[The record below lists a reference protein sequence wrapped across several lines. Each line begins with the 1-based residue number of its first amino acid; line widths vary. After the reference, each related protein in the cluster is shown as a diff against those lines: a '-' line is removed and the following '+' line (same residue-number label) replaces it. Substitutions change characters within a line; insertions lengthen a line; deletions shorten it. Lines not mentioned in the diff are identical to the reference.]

1 MYLGAAECIVL
12 TDHNGSGKS
21 SAAKILAALLF
32 PSSGKITAWSATGN
46 IVEVRTGYAIDRLL
60 PHLYFLT

>member
-32 PSSGKITAWSATGN
+32 PSSGKITAHGA
-46 IVEVRTGYAIDRLL
+46 LL
-60 PHLYFLT
+60 VI

>member
-32 PSSGKITAWSATGN
+32 HRAEK
-46 IVEVRTGYAIDRLL
+46 L
-60 PHLYFLT
+60 PHGALLVI